1 MFAGRP
7 DSGVIHS
14 RFEDNAFNL
23 ASLPNSLW
31 SVGAGA
37 MASGSLIRAL
47 GGGWTVQSL
56 PTEKQT
62 LPFGPL
68 DYHAVKY

>member
-1 MFAGRP
+1 MQ
-7 DSGVIHS
+7 
-14 RFEDNAFNL
+14 
-23 ASLPNSLW
+23 AS
-31 SVGAGA
+31 V
-37 MASGSLIRAL
+37 SLIRGL

-68 DYHAVKY
+68 DYGVADKKTTRGL